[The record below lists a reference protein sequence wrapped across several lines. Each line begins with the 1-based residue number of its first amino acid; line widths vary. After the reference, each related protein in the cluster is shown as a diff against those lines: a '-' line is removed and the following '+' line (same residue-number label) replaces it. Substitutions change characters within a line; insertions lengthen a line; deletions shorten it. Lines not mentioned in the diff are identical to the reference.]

1 MEETTLS
8 MLEQAGQSVSQVG
21 EELGEVV
28 SEAVSNNPVINVI
41 KDMFSIS
48 DDMTITSALLSLLPK
63 IFLAV
68 ITVVIGAI
76 IAKYLSKI
84 TIKAMKKK
92 NVDPSVYSF
101 INAIIKFIVYIVAI
115 LSALSGLGISVS
127 SFVAALASVGVA
139 LGLGLQNS
147 VSQLVSGI
155 IIIIN
160 RPFKKGDFIE
170 IKGINGCVKEIHI
183 MHTVL
188 HTLDNKKIILP
199 NSDVTSNYIINYSS
213 EPTRRCDLN
222 FSISYGADI
231 TKAKEVLLQVAEKNA
246 YALDDPAPMAAVSD
260 HKDSYIELL
269 LRCWCDTDNYWDLYF
284 SLQEEVK
291 IAFDKNGIT
300 IPFNQIDVH
309 VTQQGQ

>member
-8 MLEQAGQSVSQVG
+8 ALEQASQSVSQVG
-21 EELGEVV
+21 EELSEAV
-28 SEAVSNNPVINVI
+28 SDAVSNNPVINVI
-41 KDMFSIS
+41 KDMFKIS
-48 DDMTITSALLSLLPK
+48 DDMTISSAMLSLLPK

-68 ITVVIGAI
+68 ITIVIGVI

-92 NVDPSVYSF
+92 GVDPSVYSF
-101 INAIIKFIVYIVAI
+101 INAIIKFIVYIITI
-115 LSALSGLGISVS
+115 LSALSGLGLSVS

-170 IKGINGCVKEIHI
+170 IKGINGCVTDIHI

-213 EPTRRCDLN
+213 EPTRRCDLT

-231 TKAKEVLLQVAEKNA
+231 AKAKEVLLQVAGNNQ
-246 YALDDPAPMAAVSD
+246 YVLDEPAAMAAVNA
-260 HKDSYIELL
+260 HKDSCIELL
-269 LRCWCDTDNYWDLYF
+269 LRCWCDTDNYWNLYF

-291 IAFDKNGIT
+291 IAFDENGIT
-300 IPFNQIDVH
+300 IPFNQLDININ
-309 VTQQGQ
+309 QQA